1 MYKVFIDNKSIFFTK
16 KDNSLYNIENEFFLE
31 YSSEIDLRN
40 EFEKLKN
47 NKEIVNLIIFVNED
61 VEKVFNEFLSKFTI
75 LEAGGGLVVNEKK
88 EYLLIFRLGKWDLP
102 KGKAEKGEDIES
114 TALREVEE
122 ETALKGAR
130 IVSKVPE
137 TYHYYEHKGKSIIK
151 KTSWFSMFASS
162 KNQNL
167 IPQLNEDIRKV
178 EWMTQDEVCEALKNS
193 YRSIIE
199 LVDEFFDGRSTKTL
213 V

>member
-1 MYKVFIDNKSIFFTK
+1 MYKVFIDHKSIFFAK
-16 KDNSLYNIENEFFLE
+16 KDNSLFNIENEFFLE

>member
-16 KDNSLYNIENEFFLE
+16 KDNSLYNIENEFFLK

-75 LEAGGGLVVNEKK
+75 LEAGGGLVVNENK
-88 EYLLIFRLGKWDLP
+88 EYLLIFRYGKWDLP

-130 IVSKVPE
+130 IVSKMPE

>member
-1 MYKVFIDNKSIFFTK
+1 MYKVFIDHKSIFFAK
-16 KDNSLYNIENEFFLE
+16 KDNSLFNIENEFFLE

-47 NKEIVNLIIFVNED
+47 NKEILNLIIFVNED
-61 VEKVFNEFLSKFTI
+61 VEKVFNKFLANFTI
-75 LEAGGGLVVNEKK
+75 LDAGGGLVVNENK
-88 EYLLIFRLGKWDLP
+88 EYLLIFRYGKWDLP

>member
-1 MYKVFIDNKSIFFTK
+1 MYKVFIDHKSIFFAK
-16 KDNSLYNIENEFFLE
+16 KDNSLFNIENEFFLE

-47 NKEIVNLIIFVNED
+47 NKEILNLIIFVNED

-75 LEAGGGLVVNEKK
+75 LEAGGGLVVNENK
-88 EYLLIFRLGKWDLP
+88 EYLLIFRYGKWDLP

-130 IVSKVPE
+130 IVSKMPE
-137 TYHYYEHKGKSIIK
+137 TYHYYEHNGKSIIK

-167 IPQLNEDIRKV
+167 IPQLNEDIQKV
-178 EWMTQDEVCEALKNS
+178 EWMSQDEVREALKNS

-199 LVDEFFDGRSTKTL
+199 LVDEFFDVRSTEDL

>member
-1 MYKVFIDNKSIFFTK
+1 MYKVFIDQKSIFFTK
-16 KDNSLYNIENEFFLE
+16 KDNSLYNIENDFFLE

-47 NKEIVNLIIFVNED
+47 NKEIVNLIMFVNED
-61 VEKVFNEFLSKFTI
+61 VEKVFNKFLANFTI
-75 LEAGGGLVVNEKK
+75 LEAGGGLVVNENK
-88 EYLLIFRLGKWDLP
+88 EYLLIFRYGKWDLP

-199 LVDEFFDGRSTKTL
+199 LVDEFFDGRSTEAL

>member
-16 KDNSLYNIENEFFLE
+16 KDNSLYNIENEFFLK

-75 LEAGGGLVVNEKK
+75 LEAGGGLVVNENK
-88 EYLLIFRLGKWDLP
+88 EYLLIFRYGKWDLP

-130 IVSKVPE
+130 IVSKMPE
-137 TYHYYEHKGKSIIK
+137 TYHYYEHKGKPIIK
-151 KTSWFSMFASS
+151 KIFWYFMSGSS
-162 KNQNL
+162 KNQEL
-167 IPQLNEDIRKV
+167 KPQLNEDIQKV
-178 EWMTQDEVCEALKNS
+178 EWMTQDEVREALKNS

-199 LVDEFFDGRSTKTL
+199 LVDEIFDGRSTEAL